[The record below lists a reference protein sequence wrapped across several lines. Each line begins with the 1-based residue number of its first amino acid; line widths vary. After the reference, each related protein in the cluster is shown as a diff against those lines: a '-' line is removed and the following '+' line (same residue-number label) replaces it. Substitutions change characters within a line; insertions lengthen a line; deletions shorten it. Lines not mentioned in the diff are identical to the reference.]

1 MSYRQAVLAIG
12 ILGLFA
18 MALAPVAL
26 AKTIEVPKDYSTIQ
40 AAINAAQAGDLILIA
55 PGTYKE
61 NLTIRKSVELRG
73 SGPGVIVDGSRSRS
87 APTILIQRT
96 RDVVIENLE
105 ITGGRRGIQVE
116 RSRDVIIKN
125 NLIHKNRRQGILIT
139 ENSQG
144 AQIIENKILDTA
156 PDEGNVLGNGII
168 LNGDKNA
175 RVVDNFIAR
184 SAWSGL
190 RLLSAVAH
198 IESNTFEEN
207 QFYGIEIWPNWVDSP
222 DVPSHATV
230 LNNTLKNNTR
240 AGIFIT
246 EESVAE
252 IRSNTILD
260 TQADSDKQYG
270 HGIWVADGAQV
281 SLAENIITGSQGH
294 GLFFESGRIA
304 LGANAVTASTGCG
317 IYIEDGVWLTPTHSV
332 SLELL
337 SNQQG
342 AACGTPRTLR
352 GSSLSALASA
362 ALEPTE
368 ATATLIVRPGEKM
381 SVPVLVTYPGV
392 LKVRAVTLTQDASL
406 VLSLFGPGQETP
418 YAQARSPLPLS
429 LAVEVPSETIT
440 LGARWQVVIENR
452 SETSALVNAQI
463 SVSTRVGSC
472 KDITDEFGILLD
484 NADDAPPFSEP
495 QCAVLYSALRAMPVE
510 IRRTVR
516 SITNNPPDEQVAGTY
531 TGLGRINLF
540 GPMLRR
546 TLSFVFIHEMG
557 HAVQDLFVTSSQNA
571 RWRELYRRSGKDL
584 DNFVSDYARTNDHE
598 DFAETFATYVDDALK
613 LLQIAR
619 ERAARGKSIL
629 LEKVKFMAELFK
641 QIGPSD
647 SISTLVY
654 QVRLKTDDERTRLLV
669 RRISVS
675 FDSEGLPILPPLIEW
690 EEF

>member
-1 MSYRQAVLAIG
+1 MRTFWVLVVVT
-12 ILGLFA
+12 LA
-18 MALAPVAL
+18 MTALAPLAL
-26 AKTIEVPKDYSTIQ
+26 AKTIEVPKDYQTIQ
-40 AAINAAQAGDLILIA
+40 AAINAAQPGDIILVS

-61 NLTIRKSVELRG
+61 NLTIRKSIELRG
-73 SGPGVIVDGSRSRS
+73 ADAGVIIDGSRSRS

-96 RDVVIENLE
+96 RDVVIQNLE

-116 RSRDVIIKN
+116 RSQNVIIKN
-125 NLIHKNRRQGILIT
+125 NLIQKNRRQGILIT

-144 AQIIENKILDTA
+144 AQIIENRIFDTA

-175 RVVDNFIAR
+175 RVVSNSIAR

-198 IESNTFEEN
+198 IENNTFEEN
-207 QFYGIEIWPNWVDSP
+207 RHYGIEIWPNWVDSP
-222 DVPSHATV
+222 HVPSHATV
-230 LNNTLKNNTR
+230 LNNTLKSNMR

-270 HGIWVADGAQV
+270 HGIWGADGAQV
-281 SLAENIITGSQGH
+281 SLAENTITGSQGH
-294 GLFFESGRIA
+294 GLFFESGRIV
-304 LGANAVTASTGCG
+304 LGANTVTASAGCG
-317 IYIEDGVWLTPTHSV
+317 IYIEDGVWLTPTESV
-332 SLELL
+332 SLDFFD
-337 SNQQG
+337 NQQG
-342 AACGTPRTLR
+342 TVCGTPRFLH
-352 GSSLSALASA
+352 GSSSRSLTAST
-362 ALEPTE
+362 LEPAE
-368 ATATLIVRPGEKM
+368 AISSLVVGPGEKIT
-381 SVPVLVTYPGV
+381 VPFKVTSPGL

-418 YAQARSPLPLS
+418 IAQARSPLPLS
-429 LAVEVPSETIT
+429 LAVEVPSETIA
-440 LGARWQVVIENR
+440 LGARWQVTIENR

-463 SVSTRVGSC
+463 SIPVRLGSC
-472 KDITDEFGILLD
+472 KDISDEFGILLK
-484 NADDAPPFSEP
+484 NADDAPPFSEA
-495 QCAVLYSALRAMPVE
+495 QCAVLYSSLRAMPAE
-510 IRRTVR
+510 IRRTVS

-557 HAVQDLFVTSSQNA
+557 HAVQDRFVTSSQNA
-571 RWRELYRRSGKDL
+571 RWRELFRRSGKDL

-598 DFAETFATYVDDALK
+598 DFAETFATYVDDALG
-613 LLQIAR
+613 LLRLAR
-619 ERAARGKSIL
+619 ERAARGKPIL

-641 QIGPSD
+641 QLGPGD

-669 RRISVS
+669 RRVFVS
-675 FDSEGLPILPPLIEW
+675 FDSEGLPILPMLIEW